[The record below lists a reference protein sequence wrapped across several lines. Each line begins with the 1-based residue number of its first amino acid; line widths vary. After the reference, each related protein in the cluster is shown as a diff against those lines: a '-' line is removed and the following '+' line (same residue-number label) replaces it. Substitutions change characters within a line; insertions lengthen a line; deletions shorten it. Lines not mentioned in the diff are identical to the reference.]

1 MSDEDVYA
9 RAETALRRSDTAEA
23 ERILTSKW
31 TNFSSA
37 PGEAQHLMALVHLA
51 KNDRSSAIQFMR
63 NATRAE
69 PNSLRHHI
77 ALGHLLTSVDDHA
90 AAADTY
96 VAALKIDQNWPG
108 LAYVYA
114 VAAYKSGRFAE
125 AESGARAAVQ
135 KQPTAAAWD
144 VLSSALRAQNKA
156 QEALAAAEEALKL
169 DREDINAANSRGAAL
184 LMLNRAQEALEVFE
198 GISAKGIELPVLAL
212 NRAAAYDMLG
222 RTIEARAIYD
232 DAQRRWP
239 NLPNLQGQIA
249 ARRR

>member
-31 TNFSSA
+31 TNFASA

-51 KNDRSSAIQFMR
+51 KNDRPRAIQSMR
-63 NATRAE
+63 GASRAE

-77 ALGHLLTSVDDHA
+77 ALGHLLTSIEDHA

-96 VAALKIDQNWPG
+96 AAGLKIDPNWPG
-108 LAYVYA
+108 LAFVYS
-114 VAAYKSGRFAE
+114 VAAYKAGRYAE
-125 AESGARAAVQ
+125 AESAGRAAVQ

-144 VLSSALRAQNKA
+144 TLSAALRAQNKG
-156 QEALAAAEEALKL
+156 QDALAAAEEALKL
-169 DREDINAANSRGAAL
+169 DREDLSAMNSRGAAL
-184 LMLNRAQEALEVFE
+184 LVLDRPQEALEVFE
-198 GISAKGIELPVLAL
+198 AISAKGVELPVLAL
-212 NRAAAYDMLG
+212 NRAAAYEMLG
-222 RTIEARAIYD
+222 RTNEARAIYD